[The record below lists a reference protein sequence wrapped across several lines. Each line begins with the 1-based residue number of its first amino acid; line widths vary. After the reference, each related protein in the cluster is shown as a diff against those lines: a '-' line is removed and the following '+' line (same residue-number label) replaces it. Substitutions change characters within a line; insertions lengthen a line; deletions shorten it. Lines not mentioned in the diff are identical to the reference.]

1 MAIKQGDTIKVD
13 YTGSLEDGQVFDSSE
28 GKQPLE
34 FEVGAGKIIPGFDKA
49 VVGMEK
55 GEEKEIT
62 IKPEDAYGQPR
73 DDLQK
78 EVPRSALPQDQEP
91 KEGMGLMMN
100 TPQGQQI
107 PARIVKV
114 TEENIT
120 IDLNHPLAGKT
131 LKFKIKISEVTS
143 K

>member
-13 YTGSLEDGQVFDSSE
+13 YTGTLEDGKVFDTSK

-49 VVGMEK
+49 VIGMEK
-55 GEEKEIT
+55 GQEKDIS
-62 IKPEDAYGQPR
+62 IKPEDAYGEPK
-73 DDLQK
+73 DEFKK
-78 EVPRSALPQDQEP
+78 EIPKSALPQGQEP
-91 KEGMGLMMN
+91 KVGMGLMMN
-100 TPQGQQI
+100 TPQGQQF
-107 PARIVKV
+107 PARIIKV
-114 TEENIT
+114 TDENIT

-131 LKFKIKISEVTS
+131 LNFKIKIADIVS

>member
-13 YTGSLEDGQVFDSSE
+13 YTGTLEDGQVFDSSE
-28 GKQPLE
+28 GKQPIE

-55 GEEKEIT
+55 DEEKEIT

-73 DDLQK
+73 EDLK
-78 EVPRSALPQDQEP
+78 REVPRTALPQGQEP

-114 TEENIT
+114 TKDNVT

-131 LKFKIKISEVTS
+131 LKFKIKIADI